1 MSMRNWSVQF
11 ETIGWFSR
19 KERSITGQRF
29 SNSGGLRPPP
39 FLEADLM
46 DTKLLQQLRLLVG
59 KPVEYRG
66 HACRIIEVLD
76 SENALVVRCEGRQ
89 RVIQSNQFGEA
100 TRRVQQCHTLPLFDE
115 NDKLNPV
122 IEAWIEH

>member
-1 MSMRNWSVQF
+1 
-11 ETIGWFSR
+11 
-19 KERSITGQRF
+19 
-29 SNSGGLRPPP
+29 
-39 FLEADLM
+39 M

-66 HACRIIEVLD
+66 DACRIIEVLD

-89 RVIQSNQFGEA
+89 RIIQSNQFGEA

-122 IEAWIEH
+122 IKAWLESDFQP

>member
-1 MSMRNWSVQF
+1 
-11 ETIGWFSR
+11 
-19 KERSITGQRF
+19 
-29 SNSGGLRPPP
+29 
-39 FLEADLM
+39 M

-59 KPVEYRG
+59 KSVEYRG
-66 HACRIIEVLD
+66 HTCRIIEVLD
-76 SENALVVRCEGRQ
+76 SENALVVRCEGMQ